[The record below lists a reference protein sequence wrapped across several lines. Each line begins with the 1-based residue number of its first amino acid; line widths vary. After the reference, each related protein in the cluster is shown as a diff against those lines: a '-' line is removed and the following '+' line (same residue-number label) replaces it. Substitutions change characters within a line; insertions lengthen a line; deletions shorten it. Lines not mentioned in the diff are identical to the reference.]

1 MGFKK
6 GGHGMEP
13 RIDTIFFDVGATLRV
28 VVEDRAFS
36 AAAEE
41 EIMRLTASV
50 EERGA
55 FFGKLES
62 NWKAFR
68 KRAKTTLLDVS
79 EMELWVQYLLPDYP
93 QELLAPNAARLTR
106 LWRDHDGRR
115 VPRPDVTDTVREL
128 HRRGYKLGIIA
139 NTITETEIPDWMCSE
154 KIAGCFQTVI
164 LSSKVRLRKPDPA
177 IYHLAARCIGSLPE
191 QCAYVGDNP
200 VRDVE
205 GTLAAGFGAMILLD
219 VPDASEKDKEAP
231 CLPDYTIGK
240 ISDLLA
246 MFPPRQGGGP
256 APC

>member
-1 MGFKK
+1 
-6 GGHGMEP
+6 MEP
-13 RIDTIFFDVGATLRV
+13 SVDTIFFDVGATLRV
-28 VVEDRAFS
+28 VVEDWDFS
-36 AAAEE
+36 WGGVV
-41 EIMRLTASV
+41 EIMGLTATFV
-50 EERGA
+50 ERGA
-55 FFGKLES
+55 FFGKLEN

-79 EMELWVQYLLPDYP
+79 EMELWIQHLLPDYP
-93 QELLAPNAARLTR
+93 HEVLAPNAARLTR

-115 VPRPDVTDTVREL
+115 IPRPDVTDTVREL
-128 HRRGYKLGIIA
+128 FRRGYKLGIIA
-139 NTITETEIPDWMCSE
+139 NTITETEIPDWMCAE
-154 KIAGCFQTVI
+154 KIAGCFHTVI

-246 MFPPRQGGGP
+246 MFPPRQGGKE
-256 APC
+256 ALC